1 MAPFGMDDIEN
12 VLSESLSFERS
23 VRRMLRALDRY
34 WDEWDA
40 RSETIDCDLWAN
52 AWWDAFEKYRKRVE
66 ELSRE
71 T

>member
-1 MAPFGMDDIEN
+1 VAL
-12 VLSESLSFERS
+12 VERPLLLA
-23 VRRMLRALDRY
+23 VAR
-34 WDEWDA
+34 DA